1 MTGSV
6 AANFHPSSNSI
17 APTSG
22 DTDAVVPA
30 LFHLLAALWI
40 GSMLLVAY
48 RWPHHYETLLQEDRP
63 VEWGTVWLFLVAGIV
78 RSFEAI
84 RTRRPFDALV
94 ALFCLFVAGEE
105 FSWGQRLF
113 GYGSPEYFL
122 ANNYQQEL
130 NLHNLPGAVFKP
142 KWVLILALAGYGVL
156 LPLVAR
162 SQRIRQLLARVG
174 ATPPP
179 AALAPWFVVA
189 VILLLW
195 YPLDLTG
202 EWVEFL
208 AGGLFV
214 VSKKLAAGTLWL
226 VLSLALIFGVALT
239 KITDAIE
246 RDRDVERS
254 ACARLEAQ
262 NLIDDIAL
270 SDAATDKLK
279 RRSSVHK
286 RAWSALNDGYVI
298 RERARAFEATRC
310 GGDSNTGESG
320 GGGGG
325 GDGSARR
332 RYAVDP
338 WGMSYWVHAQKTD
351 DGRQRVMV
359 YSFGPNRRRDGM
371 AGAPAGDDI
380 SAIALIDR

>member
-6 AANFHPSSNSI
+6 AANFQPSSNSV

-22 DTDAVVPA
+22 DPPAAAAVPA

-40 GSMLLVAY
+40 GSMVLVAY

-63 VEWGTVWLFLVAGIV
+63 IEWGTVWLFLVAGV
-78 RSFEAI
+78 ARSLEAI

-130 NLHNLPGAVFKP
+130 NLHNLPGAVFRP

-162 SQRIRQLLARVG
+162 SERIRRLLARVG

-179 AALAPWFVVA
+179 AALAPWFVAA

-195 YPLDLTG
+195 YPLTLTG

-208 AGGLFV
+208 AGSLFV
-214 VSKKLAAGTLWL
+214 VSKKLATSTLWL
-226 VLSLALIFGVALT
+226 VLSLALIFGVTLT
-239 KITDAIE
+239 KITDGIE

-254 ACARLEAQ
+254 ACARTEAQ

-270 SDAATDKLK
+270 SDAATEKL
-279 RRSSVHK
+279 RRRRSVHK
-286 RAWSALNDGYVI
+286 RVWGGMNEGYLI
-298 RERARAFEATRC
+298 REHARAFEATRC
-310 GGDSNTGESG
+310 GDPNAGESG
-320 GGGGG
+320 DNSGAA
-325 GDGSARR
+325 ARR

-338 WGMSYWVHAQKTD
+338 WGMSYWLHTKKID
-351 DGRQRVMV
+351 DERQRVMI
-359 YSFGPNRRRDGM
+359 YSFGPNRHRDGVG
-371 AGAPAGDDI
+371 GAPAGDDI
-380 SAIALIDR
+380 SAVAVISR

>member
-1 MTGSV
+1 MTMNV
-6 AANFHPSSNSI
+6 AANFNSSSDPV
-17 APTSG
+17 ASTSG
-22 DTDAVVPA
+22 DTVVPA

-48 RWPHHYETLLQEDRP
+48 GWPHHYETLLQEDRP

-78 RSFEAI
+78 RSLEAI

-162 SQRIRQLLARVG
+162 FERIRRLLARVG

-179 AALAPWFVVA
+179 AVLAPWFVAA
-189 VILLLW
+189 VVLLLW
-195 YPLDLTG
+195 YPLTLTG

-208 AGGLFV
+208 AGSLFL
-214 VSKKLAAGTLWL
+214 VSKKLVSGTLWL
-226 VLSLALIFGVALT
+226 ILSLALIFGVTLT
-239 KITDAIE
+239 TITDAIE
-246 RDRDVERS
+246 HDRDIDRS
-254 ACARLEAQ
+254 ACARTEAQ
-262 NLIDDIAL
+262 NLINDIAL
-270 SDAATDKLK
+270 SDAATGKLK
-279 RRSSVHK
+279 RRRSLHK
-286 RAWSALNDGYVI
+286 RAWAAMNEGYLTGEHA
-298 RERARAFEATRC
+298 REFEATRC
-310 GGDSNTGESG
+310 GGGGDDG
-320 GGGGG
+320 GGEA
-325 GDGSARR
+325 ARR

-338 WGMSYWVHAQKTD
+338 WGMSYWLHTKKID
-351 DGRQRVMV
+351 DERQRVMI
-359 YSFGPNRRRDGM
+359 YSFGPNRRRDGV

-380 SAIALIDR
+380 SAVAVTAR